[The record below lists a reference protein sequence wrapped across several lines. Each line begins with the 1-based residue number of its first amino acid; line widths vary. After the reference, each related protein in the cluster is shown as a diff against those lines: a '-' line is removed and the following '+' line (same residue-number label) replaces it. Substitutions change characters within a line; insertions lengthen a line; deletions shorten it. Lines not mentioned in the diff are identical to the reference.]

1 MAGLSIVKS
10 QDILLLLKLV
20 SLYKQEQ
27 QIERGHISKAWPLDW
42 QDWEVIEE
50 EQSEPD
56 DLLLPERKFGAN
68 EFIASLYTARKL
80 EVETGISKSQI
91 NLSLN
96 RCIEIGLAKKERK
109 IGIPRANVRALF
121 EFIVFGIKYV
131 FPTKPQEIT
140 RGIATAFA
148 APVLKE
154 KLMSTGEYVPIWP
167 DAKGNTKGQ
176 AVEPLYKSAVHAVR
190 RDPEMYSML
199 ALVDAIRIGR
209 PREKSLAV
217 ELLKQHLGVSG

>member
-1 MAGLSIVKS
+1 M
-10 QDILLLLKLV
+10 
-20 SLYKQEQ
+20 
-27 QIERGHISKAWPLDW
+27 DW

-56 DLLLPERKFGAN
+56 DLLLPERKFGTN

-96 RCIEIGLAKKERK
+96 RCIEIGLAKKDRK

-199 ALVDAIRIGR
+199 ALVDAIRIGQ